1 MIRLRRSALFVVSCV
16 ATLMLSAHTAHAA
29 VPSTMSYQGV
39 LTDGAGAHVPD
50 GTYSLT
56 FSLYDVPAGGVP
68 LWTETQ
74 ASVPVASGLF
84 SVVLGSATPLGLAF
98 DRQYW
103 LGIAVGADPEMTP
116 RTPLTSVPY
125 ALATRTPLP
134 GVSQA
139 LYAGS
144 YPILGNAN
152 FGNPIQLARDVGL
165 DFTAP
170 ADGYVVVQAAG
181 QVTMTLVTPGTSQYA
196 LLQVSETTGLTGLAV
211 SAEWGYYQW
220 VGFQFAPNNG
230 YFDWPFA
237 LQRVFPVAAG
247 VHRYSF
253 CSARY
258 GSYSP
263 TVTDISNL
271 SIIATFYPTNYGAVV
286 TAPGEAPLAGSAS
299 PTQRF
304 TPSGANVG
312 DPAPAPAPR

>member
-1 MIRLRRSALFVVSCV
+1 MIRFRRTALLVASCFT
-16 ATLMLSAHTAHAA
+16 ALLLAHTAHAA

-39 LTDGAGAHVPD
+39 LTDGGGVHVPD
-50 GTYSLT
+50 GTYALT
-56 FSLYDVPAGGVP
+56 FRLYDASTNGVL

-74 ASVPVASGLF
+74 ASVPVAAGLF
-84 SVVLGSATPLGLAF
+84 SVVLGSATPLGLPF

-116 RTPLTSVPY
+116 RTSLTSVPY

-134 GVSQA
+134 GVAQA

-144 YPILGNAN
+144 YPVIGNAN
-152 FGNPIQLARDVGL
+152 FGNPIQLARDVNL

-181 QVTMTLVTPGTSQYA
+181 HVTVTLVTPGTSQYA
-196 LLQVSETTGLTGLAV
+196 MLQVSETTGLAGLPV
-211 SAEWGYYQW
+211 NSEWGYYQW

-237 LQRVFPVAAG
+237 LQRVFLVTAG
-247 VHRYSF
+247 AHRYSF
-253 CSARY
+253 CTALY

-271 SIIATFYPTNYGAVV
+271 SIIATFYPTSYGAVV
-286 TAPGEAPLAGSAS
+286 TAPAEAPLAGPAS
-299 PTQRF
+299 PAHGLPR
-304 TPSGANVG
+304 PGANVA
-312 DPAPAPAPR
+312 DPLSAPLPR